1 MDNIR
6 LFLFGGLALVLMMIY
21 QAWQR
26 DYGPQPQ
33 PIIETAAPTSEVA
46 DRGTSGAVPDVQT
59 AAPPATAAPATAV
72 PQAEEAAAPSIKI
85 TTDLLDVEIGT
96 QGGDILNAY
105 LLDYPLTKENP
116 DKKFKLLNSGRVN
129 RFIAQSGLIGLDK
142 ERAPTH
148 EALFQA
154 SQREYRLAEGEDAIE
169 AVLTWHH
176 PSGITVNK
184 RYRFKRGSYVIELQ
198 HEVINNSGS
207 EWAARVYHQLQRSRP
222 PDGEGNRFL
231 YTYTGPAIYTQAE
244 KYEKYSFDDI
254 EDAQLSRDTVGG
266 WIAMIQHYFLAAWI
280 PPADEKTHLYTN
292 KLPGNRYLV
301 GMYSPLVKVADGGHY
316 DFTSKMFV
324 GPKLQKEM
332 EATAPGLELTVDYGW
347 LTVLAKPI
355 YWLLKQMYSISQNWG
370 WAIIFLTIIIKALFY
385 KLSEASYKS
394 MANMRKLA
402 PRMKALKDRYGD
414 DKAKMNQATM
424 EMYKKEKINPL
435 GGCLPIMVQIPVFIA
450 LYWVLLES
458 VELRQAPFIFWLDD
472 LSKEDPYYVLP
483 FLMAV
488 SMFVQQKLNPAP
500 LDPMQAKI
508 MMSLPFIFG
517 IFFAFFP
524 SGLVL
529 YWVVNNLISITQQW
543 FITRKIEQESS
554 PS

>member
-6 LFLFGGLALVLMMIY
+6 LFLFGGLALVLIMMY

-33 PIIETAAPTSEVA
+33 PVIEADAPTSETVN
-46 DRGTSGAVPDVQT
+46 RGISGAVPDVRT
-59 AAPPATAAPATAV
+59 VAPESAASATSV
-72 PQAEEAAAPSIKI
+72 PQAMEMVTAPGIKI
-85 TTDLLDVEIGT
+85 ITDLLDVEIGT
-96 QGGDILNAY
+96 QGGDILNVF
-105 LLDYPLTKENP
+105 LRDYPLTKENP
-116 DKKFKLLNSGRVN
+116 DVKFKLMNSGTVN
-129 RFIAQSGLIGLDK
+129 RFIAQSGLIGANK

-148 EALFQA
+148 EALFQPE
-154 SQREYRLAEGEDAIE
+154 QQEYRLADGEEAIE

-184 RYRFKRGSYVIELQ
+184 RYTFKRGSYEVELR
-198 HEVINNSGS
+198 HEVINNSDS
-207 EWAARVYHQLQRSRP
+207 DWAARIYHQLQRSRP

-231 YTYTGPAIYTQAE
+231 YTYTGPAIYTQE
-244 KYEKYSFDDI
+244 DKYEKYSFDDI
-254 EDAQLSRDTVGG
+254 DDAQLSRDTAGG
-266 WIAMIQHYFLAAWI
+266 WIAMIQHYFLGAWI

-292 KLPGNRYLV
+292 KLPNNRYLV
-301 GMYSPLVKVADGGHY
+301 GMYSPLVKVAAGSSH

-324 GPKLQKEM
+324 GPKLQAEM

-355 YWLLKQMYSISQNWG
+355 YWLLQQMYSISQNWG
-370 WAIIFLTIIIKALFY
+370 WAIIFLTIIIKGLFY

-424 EMYKKEKINPL
+424 ELYKKEKINPL
-435 GGCLPIMVQIPVFIA
+435 SGCLPIMVQIPVFIA

-483 FLMAV
+483 FLMAA

-529 YWVVNNLISITQQW
+529 YWVVNNLVSITQQW
-543 FITRKIEQESS
+543 YITRKIEQESS
-554 PS
+554 

>member
-6 LFLFGGLALVLMMIY
+6 LFLFGGLALVLIMMY

-33 PIIETAAPTSEVA
+33 PIIEADAPTSETVNR
-46 DRGTSGAVPDVQT
+46 DISGAVPDVRT
-59 AAPPATAAPATAV
+59 AAPEPAASATAV
-72 PQAEEAAAPSIKI
+72 PQAMEVVTTPGIKI

-96 QGGDILNAY
+96 QGGDILNVF
-105 LLDYPLTKENP
+105 LRDYPLTKEKP
-116 DKKFKLLNSGRVN
+116 DVKFKLMNSGTVN
-129 RFIAQSGLIGLDK
+129 RFIAQSGLIGADK

-148 EALFQA
+148 EALFEPEQ
-154 SQREYRLAEGEDAIE
+154 QEYRLAEGEEAIE

-184 RYRFKRGSYVIELQ
+184 RYTFKRGSYEVELR

-207 EWAARVYHQLQRSRP
+207 DWAARVYHQLQRSRP
-222 PDGEGNRFL
+222 PEGEGNRFL
-231 YTYTGPAIYTQAE
+231 YTYTGPAIYTQEE

-254 EDAQLSRDTVGG
+254 DDAQLSRDTVGG
-266 WIAMIQHYFLAAWI
+266 WIAMIQHYFLGAWI

-292 KLPGNRYLV
+292 KLPNNRYLV
-301 GMYSPLVKVADGGHY
+301 GMYSPLVKVAAGSSH

-324 GPKLQKEM
+324 GPKLQAEM

-355 YWLLKQMYSISQNWG
+355 YWLLQQMYSISQNWG
-370 WAIIFLTIIIKALFY
+370 WAIVFLTIIIKGLFY

-435 GGCLPIMVQIPVFIA
+435 SGCLPIMVQIPVFIA

-483 FLMAV
+483 FLMAA

-529 YWVVNNLISITQQW
+529 YWVVNNLVSITQQW
-543 FITRKIEQESS
+543 YITRKIEQETS
-554 PS
+554 

>member
-6 LFLFGGLALVLMMIY
+6 LFLFGGLALVLIMMY

-33 PIIETAAPTSEVA
+33 PIIEADAPTSETVNR
-46 DRGTSGAVPDVQT
+46 DTFGAVPDVRT
-59 AAPPATAAPATAV
+59 AAPEPAASATAV
-72 PQAEEAAAPSIKI
+72 PQAMEVVTAPGIKI

-96 QGGDILNAY
+96 QGGDILNVF
-105 LLDYPLTKENP
+105 LRDYPLTKEKP
-116 DKKFKLLNSGRVN
+116 DVKFKLMNSGTVN
-129 RFIAQSGLIGLDK
+129 RFIAQSGLIGADK

-148 EALFQA
+148 EALFEPEQ
-154 SQREYRLAEGEDAIE
+154 QEYRLAEGEEAIE
-169 AVLTWHH
+169 AVLSWHH

-184 RYRFKRGSYVIELQ
+184 RYTFKRGSYEVELR

-207 EWAARVYHQLQRSRP
+207 DWAARVYHQLQRSRP
-222 PDGEGNRFL
+222 PEGEGNRFL
-231 YTYTGPAIYTQAE
+231 YTYTGPAIYTQEE

-254 EDAQLSRDTVGG
+254 DDAQLSRDTVGG
-266 WIAMIQHYFLAAWI
+266 WIAMIQHYFLGAWI

-292 KLPGNRYLV
+292 KLPNNRYLV
-301 GMYSPLVKVADGGHY
+301 GMYSPLVKVAAGSSH

-324 GPKLQKEM
+324 GPKLQAEM

-355 YWLLKQMYSISQNWG
+355 YWLLQQMYSIFQNWG
-370 WAIIFLTIIIKALFY
+370 WAIIFLTIIIKGLFY

-435 GGCLPIMVQIPVFIA
+435 SGCLPIMVQIPVFIA

-483 FLMAV
+483 FLMAA

-529 YWVVNNLISITQQW
+529 YWVVNNLVSITQQW
-543 FITRKIEQESS
+543 YITRKIEQETS
-554 PS
+554 

>member
-6 LFLFGGLALVLMMIY
+6 LFLFGGLALVLIMMY

-33 PIIETAAPTSEVA
+33 PIIEADAPTSETVNR
-46 DRGTSGAVPDVQT
+46 DISGAVPDVRT
-59 AAPPATAAPATAV
+59 AAPEPAASATAV
-72 PQAEEAAAPSIKI
+72 PQAMEVVTAPGIKI

-96 QGGDILNAY
+96 QGGDILNVF
-105 LLDYPLTKENP
+105 LRDYPLTKEKP
-116 DKKFKLLNSGRVN
+116 DVKFKLMNSGTVN
-129 RFIAQSGLIGLDK
+129 RFIAQSGLIGADK

-148 EALFQA
+148 EALFEPEQ
-154 SQREYRLAEGEDAIE
+154 QEYRLAEGEEAIE

-184 RYRFKRGSYVIELQ
+184 RYTFKRGSYEVELR

-207 EWAARVYHQLQRSRP
+207 DWAARVYHQLQRSRP
-222 PDGEGNRFL
+222 PEGEGNRFL
-231 YTYTGPAIYTQAE
+231 YTYTGPAIYTQEE

-254 EDAQLSRDTVGG
+254 DDAQLSRDTVGG
-266 WIAMIQHYFLAAWI
+266 WIAMIQHYFLGAWI

-292 KLPGNRYLV
+292 KLPNNRYLV
-301 GMYSPLVKVADGGHY
+301 GMYSPLVKVAAGSSH

-324 GPKLQKEM
+324 GPKLQAEM

-355 YWLLKQMYSISQNWG
+355 YWLLQQMYSISQNWG
-370 WAIIFLTIIIKALFY
+370 WAIVFLTIIIKGLFY

-435 GGCLPIMVQIPVFIA
+435 SGCLPIMVQIPVFIA

-483 FLMAV
+483 FLMAA

-529 YWVVNNLISITQQW
+529 YWVVNNLVSITQQW
-543 FITRKIEQESS
+543 YITRKIEQETS
-554 PS
+554 

>member
-6 LFLFGGLALVLMMIY
+6 LFLFGGLALVLIMMY

-33 PIIETAAPTSEVA
+33 PIIEADAPTSETLNR
-46 DRGTSGAVPDVQT
+46 DISGAVPDVRT
-59 AAPPATAAPATAV
+59 VAPEPAASATAV
-72 PQAEEAAAPSIKI
+72 PQAMEVVTTPGIKV

-96 QGGDILNAY
+96 QGGDILNVF
-105 LLDYPLTKENP
+105 LRDYPLTKENP
-116 DKKFKLLNSGRVN
+116 DVKFKLMNSGRIN
-129 RFIAQSGLIGLDK
+129 RFIAQSGLIGADK

-148 EALFQA
+148 EALFQPE
-154 SQREYRLAEGEDAIE
+154 QQEYRLAEGEETIE

-176 PSGITVNK
+176 PSGVTVNK
-184 RYRFKRGSYVIELQ
+184 RYTFKRGSYVVELR
-198 HEVINNSGS
+198 HEVINNSDS
-207 EWAARVYHQLQRSRP
+207 DWAARIYHQLQRSRP
-222 PDGEGNRFL
+222 PEGEGNRFL
-231 YTYTGPAIYTQAE
+231 YTYTGPAIYTQEE

-254 EDAQLSRDTVGG
+254 DDAQLSRDTVGG
-266 WIAMIQHYFLAAWI
+266 WIAMIQHYFLSAWI

-292 KLPGNRYLV
+292 KLPNNRYLV
-301 GMYSPLVKVADGGHY
+301 GMYSPLVKVAAGSSH

-324 GPKLQKEM
+324 GPKLQAEM

-355 YWLLKQMYSISQNWG
+355 YWLLQQMYSISQNWG
-370 WAIIFLTIIIKALFY
+370 WAIVFLTIIIKGLFY

-435 GGCLPIMVQIPVFIA
+435 SGCLPIMVQIPVFIA

-483 FLMAV
+483 LLMAA

-529 YWVVNNLISITQQW
+529 YWVVNNLVSITQQW
-543 FITRKIEQESS
+543 YITRKIEQETS
-554 PS
+554 